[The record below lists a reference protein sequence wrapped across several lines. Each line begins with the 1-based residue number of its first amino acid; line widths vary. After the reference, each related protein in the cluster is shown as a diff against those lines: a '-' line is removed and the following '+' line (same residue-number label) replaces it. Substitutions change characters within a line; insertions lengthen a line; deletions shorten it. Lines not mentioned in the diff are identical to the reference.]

1 MDIIYEKPRTL
12 YERFVNVYCRHEKMF
27 STKEQLTKSAGM
39 KWKKIKGNREEVER
53 YISTAPKPKHKQT
66 KLNFGAF
73 SSFSKANSLTMGN
86 DDNTV
91 LCVIIPPT
99 SPSTV
104 KLPSLSVFP
113 AETPAIIKTAI
124 DFERHKVKY
133 FLENFSSSLIT
144 DDVMRNDSFI
154 SGFSKFVEKLS
165 QFKSLESSYLDD
177 VQRSKK
183 SKFQDEFSGHIK
195 KSNISF

>member
-1 MDIIYEKPRTL
+1 
-12 YERFVNVYCRHEKMF
+12 
-27 STKEQLTKSAGM
+27 M
-39 KWKKIKGNREEVER
+39 KWKEIKGNREEVER
-53 YISTAPKPKHKQT
+53 YISTALKPKHKQT

-73 SSFSKANSLTMGN
+73 SSYLKANSLTMDN

-91 LCVIIPPT
+91 PCVIIPPT

-104 KLPSLSVFP
+104 KLPSLSDFS

-124 DFERHKVKY
+124 DFERHKIKY
-133 FLENFSSSLIT
+133 FLENFSSLIT

-154 SGFSKFVEKLS
+154 SGFSKFVEILL

-183 SKFQDEFSGHIK
+183 SKFQLLDISKRVTFLFDNAHGTAQLSVFTTK
-195 KSNISF
+195 KNIFQRMPLPTLQKRSRNRK